1 MGNGGGKRTAI
12 GPQST
17 LGTILGDALHRP
29 GSHGLRFRWGITN
42 LVLFSIPLE
51 EHAPAPAAFDQ
62 VAKTLSPAEGAVIEL
77 ASRGYSNAEI
87 AKRRTTAIST
97 TKKQLESAYRK
108 LGVGSRAELVSLLA
122 RGQRR
127 TG

>member
-1 MGNGGGKRTAI
+1 MGTGGENWTTI
-12 GPQST
+12 GPR
-17 LGTILGDALHRP
+17 RP
-29 GSHGLRFRWGITN
+29 ASRGLRFRWGTTD

-51 EHAPAPAAFDQ
+51 EHAPAPAGLDK
-62 VAKTLSPAEGAVIEL
+62 VAANLSPAEGAVIEL

-87 AKRRTTAIST
+87 AKRRATALST

-122 RGQRR
+122 RCQHRAR
-127 TG
+127 